1 MARSD
6 TELSKAVSHALRHD
20 PSSYGLALDSEGWV
34 KVQDLVAALGNRH
47 SDWEN
52 LDEERLQEMIDRSSK
67 RRHEIL
73 NGKIRAIYG
82 HSTPDRVV
90 KQAAVPPALLY
101 HGTDSDAAAKI
112 LSEGLKP
119 MTRQY
124 VHLSRPAHCPRTR
137 ASKRQSSGNSTSAGG
152 RCEPQ
157 RRGLLRRK
165 RVGLARRLHSSGF
178 RIEGCIEVA
187 QGLLGLPS
195 EG

>member
-34 KVQDLVAALGNRH
+34 KIQDLVAALGNRH

-90 KQAAVPPALLY
+90 KQAAVPPELLY
-101 HGTDSDAAAKI
+101 HGTASDVADKI

-124 VHLSRPAHCPRTR
+124 VHLSLDLHTAREVGARKDSHPVILQVR
-137 ASKRQSSGNSTSAGG
+137 AADAS
-152 RCEPQ
+152 
-157 RRGLLRRK
+157 RRG
-165 RVGLARRLHSSGF
+165 VVFYEGNESVWLADYVPGAFISKVTGK
-178 RIEGCIEVA
+178 
-187 QGLLGLPS
+187 
-195 EG
+195 